1 MKTIKFKFLTNE
13 FQQIREALQLQDK
26 LKMPVSV
33 SGIREA
39 LKTATGSLTEA
50 DIRNLQV
57 IMAFW
62 TNNCYKQA
70 MLAADKFPVDSY
82 AVDTWTSRMEW
93 SEKVTETL
101 TEELMHI

>member
-13 FQQIREALQLQDK
+13 HDQIRHALNLAEK
-26 LKMPVSV
+26 LALPVSIV
-33 SGIREA
+33 PIREA
-39 LKTATGSLTEA
+39 LKTATGVLTEG
-50 DIRNLQV
+50 DIRNLLV
-57 IMAFW
+57 VMAFW
-62 TNNCYKQA
+62 TNNCYKNS
-70 MLAADKFPVDSY
+70 MLAADKFPVDRY